1 MSTSLAAASA
11 VRPLLPPAAGP
22 APTPGAAPSAQHP
35 PSFRAPRLGWLP
47 AVWRRAATW
56 KTVLRFVL
64 LGPLIGGA
72 PYVVFIFPIPF
83 AYALGAL
90 PALVAGLLFAS
101 WYHAGGRAPGAAWR
115 ALMGALAGAGAAA
128 ASAGP
133 LVLAAA
139 RPAWFMVGV
148 IALHGV
154 PAAVVLALLQKPA
167 AGSHL
172 PRPGDI
178 GPPPDRD

>member
-1 MSTSLAAASA
+1 MNVSLPG
-11 VRPLLPPAAGP
+11 VRPMALRPPGL
-22 APTPGAAPSAQHP
+22 
-35 PSFRAPRLGWLP
+35 RAPGLGWLP

-83 AYALGAL
+83 AYVIGTL

-101 WYHAGGRAPGAAWR
+101 WYHGAGRAPGAAWR
-115 ALMGALAGAGAAA
+115 ALIGALAGGAAAA
-128 ASAGP
+128 ASAVP
-133 LVLAAA
+133 FALAAE

-148 IALHGV
+148 VAAHGV
-154 PAAVVLALLQKPA
+154 PAAVLLALLQRPA
-167 AGSHL
+167 VQPHL
-172 PRPGDI
+172 RQET
-178 GPPPDRD
+178 RSAMAA